1 MALLT
6 LYWSLDGILIL
17 STLMVAA
24 YFYMTRKFN
33 HWSKRGITQLAP
45 TPFVGNFMDCLLSRK
60 SGSEFLKDMYD
71 YGKGVPLLGFYV
83 FDKPH
88 LLIRDPEL
96 VKHVLVK
103 DFDYFPDRYATADE
117 KNDRFGYANVVLM
130 KNPGW
135 KSLRPKLTPIF
146 TPGKLRT
153 MFDLMLVV
161 AEDLGMYLDSLHLEG
176 NPFFQC
182 IYIIT

>member
-17 STLMVAA
+17 SSLMIVA
-24 YFYMTRKFN
+24 YLYMTRKFN
-33 HWSKRGITQLAP
+33 HWSKRGITELAP

-60 SGSEFLKDMYD
+60 SGSEFLKDVYE
-71 YGKGVPLLGFYV
+71 YGKNLPFLGFYV

-103 DFDYFPDRYATADE
+103 DFDYFSDRYATADE

-161 AEDLGMYLDSLHLEG
+161 ADELGIYLDSLHLEG
-176 NPFFQC
+176 KPFFSAF
-182 IYIIT
+182 T

>member
-1 MALLT
+1 
-6 LYWSLDGILIL
+6 
-17 STLMVAA
+17 
-24 YFYMTRKFN
+24 
-33 HWSKRGITQLAP
+33 
-45 TPFVGNFMDCLLSRK
+45 
-60 SGSEFLKDMYD
+60 MYD

-103 DFDYFPDRYATADE
+103 DFDYFSDRYATADE